1 VPQKY
6 GRRGAIIMSTNID
19 RYWLVTI
26 ALLMI
31 CLITGGVFLAV
42 KLAGHRPQEIIL
54 TSDKTPHEIT
64 EIYIDGTVMNP
75 GYYPLRE
82 SDSIDSL
89 IQCAGIEP
97 EAKLQSIK
105 LSISTNENDSGPQ
118 RISLN
123 RADVWLLEAL
133 PGIGSEKAQAIV
145 DYRNEHGY
153 FDRIEDLLQVNGI
166 GRTTFENIRDFI
178 TVED

>member
-1 VPQKY
+1 
-6 GRRGAIIMSTNID
+6 MSTNIN

-26 ALLMI
+26 AVLMI

-42 KLAGHRPQEIIL
+42 RLAGHRPHEIIL
-54 TSDKTPHEIT
+54 TTDTIQHEIT
-64 EIYIDGTVMNP
+64 EIYIDGAVMNP

-82 SDSIDSL
+82 NDSIDSL

-97 EAKLQSIK
+97 EAKLNSIK
-105 LSISTNENDSGPQ
+105 LYIFTNGCDPGPQ

-133 PGIGSEKAQAIV
+133 PGIGSGKAQAIV
-145 DYRNEHGY
+145 DYRKENGY
-153 FDRIEDLLQVNGI
+153 FNRIEDVLQVNGI
-166 GRTTFENIRDFI
+166 GRTTFENIREFI